1 VNSLGC
7 YTGPVWLQV
16 RPSSAPAGSL
26 VGIRAEGHWRAR
38 RKRDVGTQTWG
49 LLGTA
54 VKGHF
59 VTTYNL
65 AAIVPGIYHQQ
76 NAPAGSSAVLDGLG
90 LPNIPFRV
98 QVPPVHSGSF
108 LIKFVY
114 SVTPEAVGTAP
125 RLYDL
130 CASLHVSS

>member
-1 VNSLGC
+1 
-7 YTGPVWLQV
+7 
-16 RPSSAPAGSL
+16 
-26 VGIRAEGHWRAR
+26 
-38 RKRDVGTQTWG
+38 VGTQIWG

-54 VKGHF
+54 AKGHF

-76 NAPAGSSAVLDGLG
+76 NIPAGSAAVLDGLG

-98 QVPPVHSGSF
+98 RVPPVHGGNY

-114 SVTPEAVGTAP
+114 SVTPEALGTSP

-130 CASLHVSS
+130 CAALHVSG